1 MGSTSDKIKGYADQA
16 AGSVKT
22 GVGKAV
28 GSDKMQVQG
37 EGQKL
42 KGQAEVAVGKAKD
55 GIKDAANKAADTI
68 NKKL

>member
-1 MGSTSDKIKGYADQA
+1 MGSTSDKIKGYADEA
-16 AGSVKT
+16 AGSIKK
-22 GVGKAV
+22 GVGKVV
-28 GSDKMQVQG
+28 GSDKMQIEG

-55 GIKDAANKAADTI
+55 GIKDAANKAAGAI

>member
-1 MGSTSDKIKGYADQA
+1 MGSTSDKIKGYADEA
-16 AGSVKT
+16 AGSIKK
-22 GVGKAV
+22 GVGKVV
-28 GSDKMQVQG
+28 GSDKMQIEG

-55 GIKDAANKAADTI
+55 GIKDAANKAADQI